1 MATSKP
7 ELNHSDIALEMD
19 SFDNEDATHQRSS
32 SYLATAAQGAKA
44 TVTMSQPV
52 SNIASSVAQEKI
64 VDVYMDTVQRKSKSA
79 IKKTFKAL
87 KFIGK
92 TAFHAGQTVTYGVVD
107 VAKAGVGIVGAGVNL
122 VGQGVKEGVHAVAD
136 GFTHLAFL
144 PFKDGGRDTAAAL
157 RLKSIVDS
165 DEVRDALPATEE
177 LTFELASRC
186 MHWPFAN
193 RERDLLPSEKQ
204 AVFDLLDNAFLSSAN
219 GWPSAACSDR
229 DSVMSAYEALRQRV
243 EAVVDNTHSLYK
255 LTAFMLPFEFDVYK
269 EVEIN
274 HIEYL
279 IDTIEHSIDRRA
291 PIGKVQRVVC
301 QCLRANKPSKAVAA
315 LRNRIR
321 RIKHLKPR
329 KGWVPPPNRTR
340 IAFHEN
346 YSLLVKKVL
355 EFLNPEI
362 RFDGRDVT
370 VSQQLLVSP
379 AAWWLFDQ
387 FASWFGVTQIYA
399 LGMIGQIASAALE
412 PTGTVTAVMDTVM
425 KRLKEAGAAKAF
437 MEDEYA
443 VPGGSE
449 PGSRNHRKTQPQ
461 VESIRGGIWQQM
473 DGSEP
478 IILREYPL
486 TKIEREVVQ
495 SLCNETYQKCE
506 AFISHYREIYPSGL
520 PMVSAENFLTLLSL
534 YRTTVTILQHPM
546 PTQHLIQLL
555 TESTDRQYKDLKENI
570 WFEKKQEEI
579 DKSQQVKDKD
589 NKSKTAAAAATT
601 VAQPL
606 VLPEKFHD
614 MPIPL
619 ATLLDVIE
627 VVYDD
632 LVDTHEIYRECVLTV
647 FPEVDLLA
655 ISANRYMQ
663 LLREDVQRSLDPFVQ
678 QDLRGMK
685 MIPSVTKVHSKLKS
699 LHSQLCGW
707 LRSTPSLTP
716 SFSAF
721 PPLFIPF
728 VGGWVYDVRDNTLP
742 KSMAQI
748 LSQETWTPMV
758 DPVRHSSSTRDMMML
773 FNVILDVYQT
783 LPQCQYHLDML
794 AAVFCETVE
803 NYVNTQQKWVE
814 EKLKT
819 KEQKQRNSL
828 FSSAAAVTPSQPVD
842 FLSISKSACVRLA
855 NLEYL
860 LRGSRVVHDESA
872 VDLKVFE
879 QRLTFLSQKMMVSEE
894 AHIHQNIVTL
904 LYGVG
909 NESTDKKNK
918 SSVDS
923 SNGSRIGSRSSV
935 RAEGLPPVP
944 PPETGFAA
952 LIHNMFSSKTPSK
965 PSSRSNSRPTSTPG
979 SPKSSPR
986 VVASINQPLPMSES
1000 FRNLNSYLF
1009 TVLKRL
1015 SKELT
1020 QVNQKAVTQTVD
1032 WLLKAKQLPQTVDET
1047 ADKLDLMLFS
1057 QLNEQLRVLSHGLYE
1072 IGFQHALKGLFHM
1085 IRNALVATLAPEDPS
1100 KGLRMEQVQVLEMGL
1115 TSLDDFFD
1123 GDGQGLRNC
1132 FTEGRQTQIIRDL
1145 IHWSQVPT
1153 SELVEKYYQ
1162 LASVDSADHDELS
1175 ANHVLHLLASKAK
1188 MFKDEIARNFLK
1200 DQRRGSLAPSSPV
1213 ITATKSATVQRDS
1226 IPIISFADFIA
1237 EANAN
1242 AKADINMNANVTKNN
1257 SNSNINT
1264 NTSKKLTGSVN
1275 PVAAKSNNQ
1284 VTSEPITMT
1293 LRVNRDSELR
1303 TSFNSDSTHLSSSSS
1318 IDTAKSSSVA
1328 VSPVP
1333 PTKKKLLF

>member
-19 SFDNEDATHQRSS
+19 SFDDEDVTHQRSS

-44 TVTMSQPV
+44 TVTMSQPI
-52 SNIASSVAQEKI
+52 SDIASSVAQEKI

-79 IKKTFKAL
+79 IKKTFKVL

-92 TAFHAGQTVTYGVVD
+92 TALQAGQTVTYGVVD

-122 VGQGVKEGVHAVAD
+122 VGHGVKEGVHAVAD

-144 PFKDGGRDTAAAL
+144 PFKDGGRETAAAL

-219 GWPSAACSDR
+219 GWPSAASPDR
-229 DSVMSAYEALRQRV
+229 DSVMSAYEVLRQRV

-255 LTAFMLPFEFDVYK
+255 LTAFMLPFEFDVYN

-279 IDTIEHSIDRRA
+279 IDTIEHSIDRKA

-301 QCLRANKPSKAVAA
+301 QCLKANKPSKAVAA
-315 LRNRIR
+315 LRKRIR

-329 KGWVPPPNRTR
+329 KGWIPPPNRTR

-387 FASWFGVTQIYA
+387 FASWFGVTPIYA
-399 LGMIGQIASAALE
+399 LGTIGQIASAALE
-412 PTGTVTAVMDTVM
+412 PTGSVTTVMDTVM
-425 KRLKEAGAAKAF
+425 KRLREAGAAKAF

-449 PGSRNHRKTQPQ
+449 PGSRNHRKTTQPQ

-473 DGSEP
+473 DGAEP
-478 IILREYPL
+478 IVLREYPL

-495 SLCNETYQKCE
+495 SLCTETYQKCE
-506 AFISHYREIYPSGL
+506 AFISHYRELYPSGL

-534 YRTTVTILQHPM
+534 YRTTVTILQQPM

-555 TESTDRQYKDLKENI
+555 TESTDRQYKDLKENM

-579 DKSQQVKDKD
+579 DKAKTVSSTVTQSSTAKDKD
-589 NKSKTAAAAATT
+589 NNKSKAPPT
-601 VAQPL
+601 VTQPL
-606 VLPEKFHD
+606 VLPENFD
-614 MPIPL
+614 DLPIPL

-627 VVYDD
+627 AVYDD
-632 LVDTHEIYRECVLTV
+632 LVDTHEIYRECILTV
-647 FPEVDLLA
+647 FPEVDLLG

-663 LLREDVQRSLDPFVQ
+663 LLKEDVQRSLDPFVQ

-699 LHSQLCGW
+699 LHSQLRGW

-860 LRGSRVVHDESA
+860 LRGSKVVHDESA

-879 QRLTFLSQKMMVSEE
+879 QRLIFLSQKMMVSEE

-909 NESTDKKNK
+909 NESTDKKSK
-918 SSVDS
+918 SIVDS
-923 SNGSRIGSRSSV
+923 SSGSKVGSRSSI
-935 RAEGLPPVP
+935 RAEGLPPIP

-952 LIHNMFSSKTPSK
+952 LIHNMFSSKPASK
-965 PSSRSNSRPTSTPG
+965 PGSRSSSRPPSTPG
-979 SPKSSPR
+979 SPKSTPR
-986 VVASINQPLPMSES
+986 QVATSINQPLAMADS
-1000 FRNLNSYLF
+1000 FKNLNSYLF
-1009 TVLKRL
+1009 SVLKRL

-1020 QVNQKAVTQTVD
+1020 QVNQKAVTQTFD
-1032 WLLKAKQLPQTVDET
+1032 SLLKAKVLPQTVDET

-1085 IRNALVATLAPEDPS
+1085 IRTALVATLAPEDPS
-1100 KGLRMEQVQVLEMGL
+1100 KGIRMEQVQVLDMSL
-1115 TSLDDFFD
+1115 VSLDDFFD

-1145 IHWSQVPT
+1145 IQWSQVPT

-1162 LASVDSADHDELS
+1162 LASVASADHDELS
-1175 ANHVLHLLASKAK
+1175 ANHLLHLLASKAK
-1188 MFKDEIARNFLK
+1188 MFKDEIAKNFLK
-1200 DQRRGSLAPSSPV
+1200 DQRRGSLAAPSSPV
-1213 ITATKSATVQRDS
+1213 IPAAKSATVQRDS

-1237 EANAN
+1237 EANAH
-1242 AKADINMNANVTKNN
+1242 AKADINVNTNANHT

-1264 NTSKKLTGSVN
+1264 SKNPPTSIN
-1275 PVAAKSNNQ
+1275 P
-1284 VTSEPITMT
+1284 SEPISVT
-1293 LRVNRDSELR
+1293 LRVNRGNELR

-1328 VSPVP
+1328 ASPAAP
-1333 PTKKKLLF
+1333 KKKSLLF